1 MRKNVGKLKIDKDEC
16 QMNKKLIN
24 SPSVDA
30 REVAH
35 YQKLADAWWDP
46 TGPFWPLHTLN
57 NVRIEWIVRQIRQ
70 SMPERDQSSLPLEGL
85 SVLDVG
91 CGGGILSESLSQ
103 LGAKVMGID
112 VVEKNIQVARKH
124 ATAELDIDYQHTTAE
139 VLRESGQRFDMV
151 FNMEVVEH
159 VADLNSFMS
168 ACNALVKPGG
178 ATFIATINRNWL
190 AWLIAIVGAEII
202 LGWLPRGTHHYH
214 MLRQP
219 SEINHFLK
227 QDNFIVQN
235 TVGVAVNPINR
246 TMKITRML
254 WVNYMLHATRQASC

>member
-1 MRKNVGKLKIDKDEC
+1 MSA
-16 QMNKKLIN
+16 KLIN
-24 SPSVDA
+24 SPSVDV
-30 REVAH
+30 RELAH
-35 YQKLADAWWDP
+35 YQKLADTWWDP

-57 NVRIEWIVRQIRQ
+57 NLRIEWIVREIRQ
-70 SMPERDQSSLPLEGL
+70 SMPGRDQTTLPLNGL

-91 CGGGILSESLSQ
+91 CGGGILSESLAQ
-103 LGAKVMGID
+103 LGATVLGID

-124 ATAELDIDYQHTTAE
+124 AAAAELDIDYQLTTAE
-139 VLRESGQRFDMV
+139 ALKDSGQRFDVV

-159 VADLNSFMS
+159 VADLGSFMS
-168 ACNALVKPGG
+168 ACNALVKPDG

-202 LGWLPRGTHHYH
+202 LRWLPRGTHHYH

-219 SEINHFLK
+219 SEINRFLK
-227 QDNFIVQN
+227 QDQFLVQN
-235 TVGVAVNPINR
+235 TAGVAVNPMNR

-254 WVNYMLHATRQASC
+254 WVNYMLHATRQASY